1 MRYSRSGNC
10 GTTSTYRSLR
20 VKQWCPIC
28 KLYVGDV
35 RFKRHISKHWVSSK
49 RDESFNDFVR
59 RIYEAQRS
67 IDIETSEDAED
78 MRGDILPYEIPE
90 KFAGHII
97 GKLRCP
103 VCNRDFQTAVP
114 AKDFLTSGSSKTGI
128 LTHYEN
134 DAGCG
139 SSFSVIEVRHTRMR
153 ILVKQRDKEPYEAWV
168 ELVI

>member
-1 MRYSRSGNC
+1 M
-10 GTTSTYRSLR
+10 
-20 VKQWCPIC
+20 
-28 KLYVGDV
+28 
-35 RFKRHISKHWVSSK
+35 SSK